1 MFEGIKAEFQCLER
15 QDKNY
20 NLEGQDQNDNV
31 SEDKVRILMFR
42 RTRSEFQCLEG
53 LGQNSNVWK
62 DRAKIPE
69 FERIREDT
77 GEFQCMEG

>member
-1 MFEGIKAEFQCLER
+1 
-15 QDKNY
+15 
-20 NLEGQDQNDNV
+20 
-31 SEDKVRILMFR
+31 MFR